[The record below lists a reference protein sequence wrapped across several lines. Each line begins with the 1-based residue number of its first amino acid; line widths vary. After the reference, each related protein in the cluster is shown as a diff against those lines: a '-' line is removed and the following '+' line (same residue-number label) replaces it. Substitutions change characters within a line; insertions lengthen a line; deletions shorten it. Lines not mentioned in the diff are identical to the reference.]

1 MNTFTITEKTL
12 ASLPSMNLTKSE
24 VEAIAQVFGL
34 RVLDWRRFT
43 DQQASDWF
51 VASMNR
57 YGADHIFAALTRV
70 RRLAGRERGFFLT
83 SIAVVDPRKA
93 HLMKNPPD
101 ATDDEVWRLAFGVFL
116 VDELNKTRQR
126 FDAQRMEAALQEQ
139 V

>member
-12 ASLPSMNLTKSE
+12 AGLPSMTITKAE
-24 VEAIAQVFGL
+24 VEAISQVFGL

-43 DQQASDWF
+43 DQEASDWF
-51 VASMNR
+51 AASLNR

-70 RRLAGRERGFFLT
+70 RRLSGRERGFFLT

-116 VDELNKTRQR
+116 VDEMDKTRQR
-126 FDAQRMEAALQEQ
+126 LDAQAMEAALQEQ
-139 V
+139 L